1 MLKREDLIAPME
13 YNLVNEIEKFSATGQ
28 KTALLWEDESGKQ
41 NAWSYEKLMEETN
54 KIGAALADLGFK
66 KGDKLI
72 VMVPRVLEA
81 YAVYLAILKSGM
93 VVIPCSEMLRA
104 KDLEYRIEHAE
115 VKGAIVYSEFIGA
128 FRDVSTADRLI
139 KLSIG
144 ENDAGWK
151 NLLTIDADGS
161 RFQTA
166 DTTREDMA
174 FLSYTS
180 GTTGQPKGVVH
191 THGWAFAHLKTSAGA
206 WLDISEQD
214 TVWATLCA
222 RLAKM
227 GVESVVG
234 GTRKRSNRF
243 CVSRQIQSR
252 KIFRTFKPLQNQCL
266 LLYADGIPLNGE
278 G

>member
-1 MLKREDLIAPME
+1 
-13 YNLVNEIEKFSATGQ
+13 
-28 KTALLWEDESGKQ
+28 
-41 NAWSYEKLMEETN
+41 
-54 KIGAALADLGFK
+54 
-66 KGDKLI
+66 
-72 VMVPRVLEA
+72 MVPRVLEA

-115 VKGAIVYSEFIGA
+115 VKGAIVYSAFIGA
-128 FRDVSTADRLI
+128 FRDVSTADKLI

-151 NLLTIDADGS
+151 NLLSIEADGS
-161 RFQTA
+161 QFQTA
-166 DTTREDMA
+166 DTTRDDMA

-206 WLDISEQD
+206 WLDISEKD
-214 TVWATLCA
+214 TVWATVCP
-222 RLAKM
+222 RLAKV
-227 GVESVVG
+227 GVEPIFSG
-234 GTRKRSNRF
+234 ARRRCNWF
-243 CVSRQIQSR
+243 CVPRKIQSR
-252 KIFRTFKPLQNQCL
+252 KIFRTFKPVQNQCL

-278 G
+278 GRRLGPL